1 MRAGPRMQA
10 VVPNALSNR
19 ANNNSDSIHARGE
32 LSSQCHISGTKESA
46 IGRLMNGGQ
55 IFFSARFCSS
65 SVLPSPVDYME
76 QGGRGLGLIHEYL
89 WYVCLVF

>member
-55 IFFSARFCSS
+55 IFFPHVFAPALFCL
-65 SVLPSPVDYME
+65 LPLTIWSRVDE
-76 QGGRGLGLIHEYL
+76 ALA
-89 WYVCLVF
+89 